1 MANSMYKG
9 IFSSDKSYPS
19 LSVVTYNDLN
29 TESSVAV
36 QVLMISTQAV
46 PVGSDIKDAN
56 YWLPYNVENVNMLG
70 AKAGITYDEVAK
82 MIEESETD
90 IRADIADLKSRVTT
104 LEQEQEALSGTV
116 EQHETKLTTVEDN
129 VENLDTEMATAQAD
143 IAELKAKP
151 DYVLPKATNTTLGG
165 VIIGSGI
172 TVDEFGRISAQSYSL
187 PTASGDVLGGIK
199 VGENLSIDESGV
211 LSASGGSVTVD
222 DYISS
227 VSENPVQ
234 NKVIEK
240 YLEPVMGKPQES
252 GVPTVNLTGA
262 KYPISEVNDNN
273 VLFSFVTSNDDG
285 STQNYYE
292 IVLSS
297 NNLNLNEANIKIGF
311 YKTDDGVIPCF
322 FFHNGTLG
330 YASVTVLSKRFSVDG
345 SAQTSTTRTRA
356 HLVKNGAVSYSESG
370 SASTDLNTSTVGY
383 PVTFGY
389 YYSSNRFVVSI
400 DNTVLLKDITCIHVI
415 TGEMFT
421 GEIKYYSTSSS
432 VATYPEPYP
441 VFEKWW
447 NECNVT
453 YNGSTAT
460 TPWEQIQKDVDA
472 LKSKPD
478 YVLPYTII
486 EIPDVTALS
495 DTGDITGSVAN
506 VSSGSAYIVRS
517 GNVISVYFLNISNT
531 TLDANGTVTFSLSET
546 KIKEL
551 LGVSDITQSFTWSVE
566 LVRPRLQT
574 SVVAKPYDIQGW
586 YGVTAQV
593 AGIINDGQA
602 TTISTFTFINS
613 TGGDSDSQ
621 TETVC
626 SATGVLLNGVA
637 LG

>member
-90 IRADIADLKSRVTT
+90 IRADITDLKSRVTT

-151 DYVLPKATNTTLGG
+151 DYVLPKATDTTLGG

-252 GVPTVNLTGA
+252 EVPTVNLTGD
-262 KYPISEVNDNN
+262 KYPINTLTNENGVI
-273 VLFSFVTSNDDG
+273 FSWVTSNTEGSIQNYFEYVLDFDVSGLGLKLGFWKSPTTGQVTPFVFYNSYANDSAEQAVLYKYDTSGVLVSTTKLMYKMTWDG
-285 STQNYYE
+285 SDFILTDATYQCTLNLSFETFSDSYFPC
-292 IVLSS
+292 IASGMNRISS
-297 NNLNLNEANIKIGF
+297 NVIGDTVTHLF
-311 YKTDDGVIPCF
+311 VIS
-322 FFHNGTLG
+322 GDIQLG
-330 YASVTVLSKRFSVDG
+330 KVAYGSDAARFNV
-345 SAQTSTTRTRA
+345 
-356 HLVKNGAVSYSESG
+356 VKY
-370 SASTDLNTSTVGY
+370 T
-383 PVTFGY
+383 
-389 YYSSNRFVVSI
+389 
-400 DNTVLLKDITCIHVI
+400 
-415 TGEMFT
+415 
-421 GEIKYYSTSSS
+421 
-432 VATYPEPYP
+432 EPHP

-447 NECNVT
+447 SDCNVT

-495 DTGDITGSVAN
+495 DTGDITGSVTN

-531 TLDANGTVTFSLSET
+531 SLDANGIVTFSLSET

-551 LGVSDITQSFTWSVE
+551 LGISDITQPFTWSVE

-574 SVVAKPYDIQGW
+574 SAVAKPYDIQGW
-586 YGVTAQV
+586 YGITAQV
-593 AGIINDGQA
+593 AGIIYDEQA
-602 TTISTFTFINS
+602 MTISTFTFINS

-637 LG
+637 VG